1 MLMNMKII
9 VIEKFG
15 TGCIISDHSSL
26 DIADEETGWY
36 DGQVFVFTLCCFFT
50 NEIFS
55 QREQGLSLNYVYFLL
70 LSLNIFLQI
79 WVKTPEVL
87 ARDRL
92 LGSFSVSILFNCCF
106 TSISNFNVAGDFC

>member
-15 TGCIISDHSSL
+15 TGCIISDHSL

-36 DGQVFVFTLCCFFT
+36 DGQVFVFTFCCFFT

-55 QREQGLSLNYVYFLL
+55 HREQGLSLNYVYFLL

-92 LGSFSVSILFNCCF
+92 LGSFSVSCC